1 MGKRIPKQTQKKQE
15 LKLPRT
21 NREIPNYPSVRVVYT
36 DENGENANRVLSM
49 YDARRMAERMELDII
64 EISPNANPPVVKLY
78 DFSKYVYEL
87 KKMRKASSHKQSEVK
102 EIQLSTNI
110 SLHDLEIKANKA
122 KEFIAGGD
130 KVRVVL
136 TMKRRELERRE
147 ESKRSILQFIVLM
160 EDVAVPE
167 GMPKDEGAKCVVI
180 LKKRN

>member
-1 MGKRIPKQTQKKQE
+1 MGKRQPKTSTKKQE
-15 LKLPRT
+15 LNLPRT
-21 NREIPNYPSVRVVYT
+21 NREIPNYPSVRVVYV
-36 DENGENANRVLSM
+36 DNNGENTNRVLSM
-49 YDARRMAERMELDII
+49 YDARRMADEMGLDLI
-64 EISPNANPPVVKLY
+64 EMSPNANPPVVKLY

-87 KKMRKASSHKQSEVK
+87 KKMKKAASHNHTEVK

-122 KEFIAGGD
+122 KEFIANGD

-147 ESKRSILQFIVLM
+147 ESKRSILQFIVMM
-160 EDVAVPE
+160 EDVATPE
-167 GMPKDEGAKCVVI
+167 SMPKDEGAKCVVI